1 LSAIVIGEDA
11 PVLVFPEEEVT
22 VYPVIDDPPADPA
35 VNATD
40 TVAVLA

>member
-22 VYPVIDDPPADPA
+22 VNPVISDPLA